1 MTRLQMNMTSHSLSG
16 KHALVTGGARGIG
29 AAVTRALLAHGA
41 RVTMLGRSPAPGG
54 EGDLSTERR
63 PELGYVRADVTEPGS
78 LLPAFDAARERFG
91 RVDILVNNAG
101 QGRSA
106 PFVKTG
112 YRLWRD
118 MMQVNLDGTFHCIHA
133 VLPAMLE
140 AGWGRIVNIASTAGL
155 IGYSYVSAYCAAKHA
170 VIGLT
175 RALALEVAS
184 KGVTVNSVCPGFTET
199 DMLQDTVA
207 AIVAK
212 TGRTEAEAR
221 AELTARNPQKR
232 MVQPEEVANAVAWLC
247 LPGSEAVTGQS
258 IAVAGGEV
266 M

>member
-1 MTRLQMNMTSHSLSG
+1 MNLTSHSLSG

-41 RVTMLGRSPAPGG
+41 QVTMLGRSPAPGS
-54 EGDLSTERR
+54 EGDLNVEGR
-63 PELGYVRADVTEPGS
+63 PGLGYVRADVTEPGS
-78 LLPAFDAARERFG
+78 LLQAFETARERFG

-118 MMQVNLDGTFHCIHA
+118 MMQVNVDGTFHCIHS

-140 AGWGRIVNIASTAGL
+140 AGWGRIVNVASTAGL
-155 IGYSYVSAYCAAKHA
+155 IGYGYVSAYCAAKHA

-175 RALALEVAS
+175 RSLALEVAS

-199 DMLQDTVA
+199 EMLQETIA
-207 AIVAK
+207 AIVGK

-221 AELTARNPQKR
+221 AELTARNPQQR